1 MLAHRKTQTT
11 TQLMPVLSLA
21 TAAKMSQFQHDFRNR
36 VMALKLA
43 LYMLE
48 RQADPALAELIQ
60 TIKAQLV
67 ELGHM
72 VDDVTR

>member
-1 MLAHRKTQTT
+1 MLSRRATQTT

-21 TAAKMSQFQHDFRNR
+21 AAAKTSQFQHDFRNR

-43 LYMLE
+43 LYVLE
-48 RQADPALAELIQ
+48 RQADPALSDTIHS
-60 TIKAQLV
+60 IKAQLV

-72 VDDVTR
+72 VDDITK

>member
-1 MLAHRKTQTT
+1 MLSQRATQTQ

-21 TAAKMSQFQHDFRNR
+21 AAAKMSQFQHDFRNR
-36 VMALKLA
+36 VMALKLS

-48 RQADPALAELIQ
+48 RQADPAMAELIH
-60 TIKAQLV
+60 TIKALLV

-72 VDDVTR
+72 VDDVTG